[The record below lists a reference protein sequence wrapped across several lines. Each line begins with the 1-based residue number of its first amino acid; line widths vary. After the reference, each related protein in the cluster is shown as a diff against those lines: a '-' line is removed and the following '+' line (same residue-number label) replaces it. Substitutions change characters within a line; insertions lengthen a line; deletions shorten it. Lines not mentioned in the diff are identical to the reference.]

1 MVGLLDAWDVA
12 PLGLDS
18 SVLALLGGLLIAL
31 VVVLLIV
38 YIYSALAL
46 MAIAKRTKTKNAWLA
61 WIPIANIY
69 LMTQIGGLHP
79 AWTLAILL
87 AFIPFIGGVAFAA
100 VAAYLWWN
108 IAEKCK
114 KPGWWGILMLIP
126 IVNFVLMGILAWGK
140 K

>member
-1 MVGLLDAWDVA
+1 MVGLLDAWNVA
-12 PLGLDS
+12 PLGLS
-18 SVLALLGGLLIAL
+18 TSALALLGGFLIVVAVILL
-31 VVVLLIV
+31 VV

-46 MAIAKRTKTKNAWLA
+46 MFIAKRTKTKNAWLA

-79 AWTLAILL
+79 AWTLSILL
-87 AFIPFIGGVAFAA
+87 AFIPFIGGVAL
-100 VAAYLWWN
+100 VAIYAYFWWN

-126 IVNFVLMGILAWGK
+126 IVNFVLMGILAWDK

>member
-79 AWTLAILL
+79 AWTLGQA
-87 AFIPFIGGVAFAA
+87 
-100 VAAYLWWN
+100 
-108 IAEKCK
+108 
-114 KPGWWGILMLIP
+114 
-126 IVNFVLMGILAWGK
+126 
-140 K
+140 